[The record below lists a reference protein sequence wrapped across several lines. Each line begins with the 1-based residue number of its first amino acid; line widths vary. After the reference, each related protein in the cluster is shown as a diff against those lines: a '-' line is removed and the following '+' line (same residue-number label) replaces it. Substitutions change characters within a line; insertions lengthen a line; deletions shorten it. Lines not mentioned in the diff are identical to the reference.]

1 MGQDKKRVASE
12 LVVIIVASCLSAIG
26 LYVFVYPANFAPS
39 GVDGIATMVQSLTN
53 INAGVISLI
62 INIPILLIAWFCL
75 NKKYVGY
82 TLIFTVIHSIL
93 LIFLSSIKFY
103 QYMPLSD
110 KWIPAV
116 FSGILLGIRTGM
128 MIKIGGSSGGI
139 DIIGSMIQQEKPY
152 VNIERPI
159 SVLCY
164 FIIGISFFVYKQN
177 LECILLSIT
186 QMFVFSQSM
195 GIILNDTR
203 NAIEVKIITSETKKL
218 TEDIIKMLKHGGT
231 LLNCK
236 GLYTDNERKIILCVI
251 NTYQIGELL
260 QIVKKYPNTFT
271 YFLNVNGVWGNFR
284 WNKSELPH

>member
-1 MGQDKKRVASE
+1 MRHDKKRAALE
-12 LVVIIVASCLSAIG
+12 LVVIILASCLSAIG

-53 INAGVISLI
+53 INAGIISLI

-75 NKKYVGY
+75 DRKYVAY
-82 TLIFTVIHSIL
+82 TLIFTVIHSML
-93 LIFLSSIKFY
+93 LIFLSSIRFY
-103 QYMPLSD
+103 QYIPSSD

-139 DIIGSMIQQEKPY
+139 DIIGSMIQKKKPY
-152 VNIERPI
+152 VNIEHPI

-195 GIILNDTR
+195 AMILNDTR
-203 NAIEVKIITSETKKL
+203 NAVEVKIITSEAQKL
-218 TEDIIKMLKHGGT
+218 TDDIIKMLKHGGT

-251 NTYQIGELL
+251 NTYQIGQLL

-271 YFLNVNGVWGNFR
+271 YFLCVNGVWGNFR
-284 WNKSELPH
+284 WNKSEIPH